1 MRLGHDYVRT
11 ARAKGASPL
20 CSTNHALRN
29 ALLPLVAVGGLQV
42 GTLIAYTLLTE
53 TVFQWPGMGFLFLE
67 AVTRADIPL
76 ITTYLVLVGLPFVIT
91 NTLVDVIS
99 LLPDPRVS
107 LEERGERWASQTLS
121 RTLTGFAIE
130 RPGATFAALLL
141 GIVAIAALFAPLIT
155 PHDPFDLASFDVLDA
170 ELPPIWQDGSD
181 PRFILGTDA
190 QGRDLF
196 SGILYG
202 TRISLLVGILAV
214 CIQAAIGVPLGLVAG
229 YFGGRADT
237 IVTRLA
243 DIQLSLSTL
252 MMAIIVMALF
262 RAGLGGEALSRFA
275 VPLLVLVIGL
285 AEWPVF
291 GRTARAATLVEG
303 AKDYVRA
310 ARALGSSDGIII
322 SRHILPNILSPLVVI
337 ATTQVAG
344 AIMAEAALSF
354 LGLGM
359 PVTKPSLGTLIRSG
373 YDLMFAGAWW
383 VTVLPGL
390 VLIGVLISVNV
401 LGDALRD
408 WLDPRARPR

>member
-1 MRLGHDYVRT
+1 MSART
-11 ARAKGASPL
+11 VDKISRAY
-20 CSTNHALRN
+20 
-29 ALLPLVAVGGLQV
+29 GGL
-42 GTLIAYTLLTE
+42 IA
-53 TVFQWPGMGFLFLE
+53 
-67 AVTRADIPL
+67 A
-76 ITTYLVLVGLPFVIT
+76 
-91 NTLVDVIS
+91 
-99 LLPDPRVS
+99 
-107 LEERGERWASQTLS
+107 
-121 RTLTGFAIE
+121 
-130 RPGATFAALLL
+130 RPGAALAALLL
-141 GIVAIAALFAPLIT
+141 ATVALACLFAPLIA
-155 PHDPFDLASFDVLDA
+155 PQDPFDLSSFDLLDS
-170 ELPPIWQDGSD
+170 ELPPIWQEGSD
-181 PRFILGTDA
+181 PRFLLGTDA

-196 SGILYG
+196 SAILYG

-214 CIQAAIGVPLGLVAG
+214 VIQAAIGVPLGLFAG
-229 YFGGRADT
+229 YFRGRVDGL
-237 IVTRLA
+237 VSRVA

-252 MMAIIVMALF
+252 MMAIIVMALV
-262 RAGLGGEALSRFA
+262 RAGFGGEVLSRFA

-291 GRTARAATLVEG
+291 ARTARASTLVET

-310 ARALGSSDGIII
+310 TRALGSSDRAIVQ
-322 SRHILPNILSPLVVI
+322 RHILPNILSPLVVV

-390 VLIGVLISVNV
+390 VLIAVLISVNV

-408 WLDPRARPR
+408 WLDPRRRTR

>member
-1 MRLGHDYVRT
+1 MS
-11 ARAKGASPL
+11 ASA
-20 CSTNHALRN
+20 SH
-29 ALLPLVAVGGLQV
+29 
-42 GTLIAYTLLTE
+42 
-53 TVFQWPGMGFLFLE
+53 M
-67 AVTRADIPL
+67 
-76 ITTYLVLVGLPFVIT
+76 
-91 NTLVDVIS
+91 S
-99 LLPDPRVS
+99 PRV
-107 LEERGERWASQTLS
+107 LA
-121 RTLTGFAIE
+121 GFAAE
-130 RPGATFAALLL
+130 RPGAAFAALLL
-141 GIVAIAALFAPLIT
+141 AVVALASLLAPLIA
-155 PHDPFDLASFDVLDA
+155 PHDPFDLASFDLLDA
-170 ELPPIWQDGSD
+170 ELPPIWQQGSD
-181 PRFILGTDA
+181 ARFLLGTDA

-196 SGILYG
+196 SAILYG

-214 CIQAAIGVPLGLVAG
+214 VIQAAIGVPLGLLAG
-229 YFGGRADT
+229 FFGGRVDVL
-237 IVTRLA
+237 VTRAA

-262 RAGLGGEALSRFA
+262 RAGLGGQALSQFA

-291 GRTARAATLVEG
+291 ARTTRAATLVEV

-310 ARALGSSDGIII
+310 ARSVGSSDRAIVQ
-322 SRHILPNILSPLVVI
+322 RHILPNILSPLVVI

-373 YDLMFAGAWW
+373 FDLMFAGAWW

-390 VLIGVLISVNV
+390 VLIGALISVNV

-408 WLDPRARPR
+408 ALGPRRRAS

>member
-1 MRLGHDYVRT
+1 MS
-11 ARAKGASPL
+11 ASA
-20 CSTNHALRN
+20 SH
-29 ALLPLVAVGGLQV
+29 
-42 GTLIAYTLLTE
+42 
-53 TVFQWPGMGFLFLE
+53 M
-67 AVTRADIPL
+67 
-76 ITTYLVLVGLPFVIT
+76 
-91 NTLVDVIS
+91 S
-99 LLPDPRVS
+99 PRV
-107 LEERGERWASQTLS
+107 LA
-121 RTLTGFAIE
+121 GFAAE
-130 RPGATFAALLL
+130 RPGAAFAALLL
-141 GIVAIAALFAPLIT
+141 AVVALASLLAPLIA
-155 PHDPFDLASFDVLDA
+155 PQDPFDLASFDLLDA
-170 ELPPIWQDGSD
+170 VLPPIWQQGSD
-181 PRFILGTDA
+181 ARFLLGTDA

-196 SGILYG
+196 SAILYG

-214 CIQAAIGVPLGLVAG
+214 VIQAAIGVPLGLLAG
-229 YFGGRADT
+229 FFGGRVDVL
-237 IVTRLA
+237 VTRAA

-262 RAGLGGEALSRFA
+262 RAGLGGQALSQFA

-291 GRTARAATLVEG
+291 ARTTRAATLVEV

-310 ARALGSSDGIII
+310 ARSVGSSDRAIVQ
-322 SRHILPNILSPLVVI
+322 RHILPNILSPLVVI

-390 VLIGVLISVNV
+390 VLIGALISVNV

-408 WLDPRARPR
+408 ALDPRRRAS

>member
-1 MRLGHDYVRT
+1 MST
-11 ARAKGASPL
+11 AASQANARA
-20 CSTNHALRN
+20 
-29 ALLPLVAVGGLQV
+29 
-42 GTLIAYTLLTE
+42 
-53 TVFQWPGMGFLFLE
+53 
-67 AVTRADIPL
+67 
-76 ITTYLVLVGLPFVIT
+76 
-91 NTLVDVIS
+91 
-99 LLPDPRVS
+99 
-107 LEERGERWASQTLS
+107 
-121 RTLTGFAIE
+121 FATFAFE
-130 RPGATFAALLL
+130 RPGTVLAGVLLAIV
-141 GIVAIAALFAPLIT
+141 GIASLFAPLIA
-155 PHDPFDLASFDVLDA
+155 PHDPFNLASFDLLDA
-170 ELPPIWQDGSD
+170 ELPPIWQEGSD
-181 PRFILGTDA
+181 PRFLLGTDA

-196 SGILYG
+196 SAILYG
-202 TRISLLVGILAV
+202 TRISLMVGLLAV
-214 CIQAAIGVPLGLVAG
+214 VIQATIGVPLGLLAG
-229 YFGGRADT
+229 YFGGKVDT
-237 IVTRLA
+237 VVTRLA

-262 RAGLGGEALSRFA
+262 RAGLGGEALSAFA

-291 GRTARAATLVEG
+291 ARTARAATLVEA

-310 ARALGSSDGIII
+310 ARAVGAADSAIVH
-322 SRHILPNILSPLVVI
+322 RHILPNILSPLIVI

-390 VLIGVLISVNV
+390 VLVGVLISVNV

-408 WLDPRARPR
+408 WLDPRRQVR

>member
-1 MRLGHDYVRT
+1 MS
-11 ARAKGASPL
+11 ASASL
-20 CSTNHALRN
+20 AGSR
-29 ALLPLVAVGGLQV
+29 GL
-42 GTLIAYTLLTE
+42 A
-53 TVFQWPGMGFLFLE
+53 
-67 AVTRADIPL
+67 
-76 ITTYLVLVGLPFVIT
+76 
-91 NTLVDVIS
+91 
-99 LLPDPRVS
+99 
-107 LEERGERWASQTLS
+107 
-121 RTLTGFAIE
+121 GFAAK
-130 RPGATFAALLL
+130 RPGAALAALLL
-141 GIVAIAALFAPLIT
+141 AIVALAALFAPLIA
-155 PHDPFDLASFDVLDA
+155 PQDPFDLASFDLLDA
-170 ELPPIWQDGSD
+170 ELPPVWQQGSD
-181 PRFILGTDA
+181 PRFLLGTDA

-196 SGILYG
+196 SAILYG

-214 CIQAAIGVPLGLVAG
+214 VIQATIGVPLGLLAG
-229 YFGGRADT
+229 YVGGWADSL
-237 IVTRLA
+237 VTRAA

-291 GRTARAATLVEG
+291 ARTARAATLVEA

-310 ARALGSSDGIII
+310 ARAVGSSDRAIVQ
-322 SRHILPNILSPLVVI
+322 RHILPNILSPLVVI
-337 ATTQVAG
+337 GTTQVAG

-401 LGDALRD
+401 LGDGLRD
-408 WLDPRARPR
+408 GLDPRRRAS